1 MHNAAFTRMPAEQ
14 RIYDF
19 AAGPHHQ
26 EGKAMIHIHF
36 CSEGQ
41 RYKPYWKTCV
51 GAGRANEGLRAAFQ
65 RQLRQVQEQIGF
77 RYLRFHGLLHDD
89 MFVVRENE
97 SGEKIYNFQ
106 YIDELFDSMLEMQI
120 RPFVELSFF
129 PSCLKGGDA
138 TQFWWKANITP
149 PETWDGWC
157 ALIDRLIRHWLQRY
171 GEAEVRTWYFE
182 VWNEP
187 NLNSFWDGTRSQY
200 FSLYAAT
207 AQTIKSIDPHLRV
220 GGPATSNF
228 VPDDRFDGETEDF
241 THHLTHKVD
250 DLDSLNWHGVWI
262 EAFLD
267 HCAKHHLP
275 LDFVSTHPY
284 PTDFAFD
291 QTGQM
296 KGRTRNVDST
306 RQDMMWLKQT
316 VQHSAYPNA
325 EIHLTEW
332 SSSPSARDCTH
343 DYLQEAAYL
352 VKCNLDGIGL
362 ADSLSFWAFTDV
374 FEETGVGDSIFH
386 GGFGLINYQGIVK
399 PSFHAYRMLSRLG
412 DTLLYRDEHA
422 FFTKKEGKLAAL
434 LYHYPLSSTVSMSP
448 YPDRSR
454 AQKELETGEAVTV
467 SCTLTGLTPGAEIL
481 IETLDREH
489 RESDLPVFA
498 EAERWLDLYFS
509 GEDPGFTPK
518 LCLRGTPFRKAAG
531 QGSAGNRTSSAP
543 LPTHR
548 RPGTVRRVQDSAR
561 GSSPRRSRA

>member
-1 MHNAAFTRMPAEQ
+1 
-14 RIYDF
+14 
-19 AAGPHHQ
+19 
-26 EGKAMIHIHF
+26 MIHIDF

-41 RYKPYWKTCV
+41 RYMPYWKTCV

-106 YIDELFDSMLEMQI
+106 YIDELFDSMLEMRI

-207 AQTIKSIDPHLRV
+207 AQTIKSNDPHLRV

-267 HCAKHHLP
+267 YCAKHHLP

-291 QTGQM
+291 QTGRM

-374 FEETGVGDSIFH
+374 FEETGAGDSIFH

-489 RESDLPVFA
+489 GWALPL
-498 EAERWLDLYFS
+498 WLDMGAPEPPTREETARLI
-509 GEDPGFTPK
+509 EHANATDRRTVTADAQ
-518 LCLRGTPFRKAAG
+518 GTLSLQLSVCPWNVIG
-531 QGSAGNRTSSAP
+531 IYEQ
-543 LPTHR
+543 
-548 RPGTVRRVQDSAR
+548 
-561 GSSPRRSRA
+561 

>member
-1 MHNAAFTRMPAEQ
+1 
-14 RIYDF
+14 
-19 AAGPHHQ
+19 
-26 EGKAMIHIHF
+26 MIHIDF

-97 SGEKIYNFQ
+97 SGEIIYNFQ

-157 ALIDRLIRHWLQRY
+157 ALIDRLIRHSLQRY

-250 DLDSLNWHGVWI
+250 DLDNLHWHGVWI

-267 HCAKHHLP
+267 YCAKHHLP

-291 QTGQM
+291 QTGRM

-306 RQDMMWLKQT
+306 RQDMLWLKQT
-316 VQHSAYPNA
+316 VQRSAYPNA

-332 SSSPSARDCTH
+332 SSSPSSRDCTH

-374 FEETGVGDSIFH
+374 FEETGAGDSIFH

-448 YPDRSR
+448 Y
-454 AQKELETGEAVTV
+454 
-467 SCTLTGLTPGAEIL
+467 
-481 IETLDREH
+481 
-489 RESDLPVFA
+489 
-498 EAERWLDLYFS
+498 
-509 GEDPGFTPK
+509 
-518 LCLRGTPFRKAAG
+518 
-531 QGSAGNRTSSAP
+531 
-543 LPTHR
+543 
-548 RPGTVRRVQDSAR
+548 
-561 GSSPRRSRA
+561 

>member
-1 MHNAAFTRMPAEQ
+1 MPAEQ

-26 EGKAMIHIHF
+26 EGKAMIHIDF

-106 YIDELFDSMLEMQI
+106 YIDELFDSMLELRI

-250 DLDSLNWHGVWI
+250 DLDNLHWHGVWI

-267 HCAKHHLP
+267 YCAKHHLP

-291 QTGQM
+291 QTGRM

-316 VQHSAYPNA
+316 VQRSAYPNA

-374 FEETGVGDSIFH
+374 FEETGAGDSIFH

-489 RESDLPVFA
+489 GWALPL
-498 EAERWLDLYFS
+498 WLDMGAPEPPTREETARLI
-509 GEDPGFTPK
+509 EHANATDRRTVTADAQ
-518 LCLRGTPFRKAAG
+518 GTLTLQLSVCPWNVIG
-531 QGSAGNRTSSAP
+531 IYEQ
-543 LPTHR
+543 
-548 RPGTVRRVQDSAR
+548 
-561 GSSPRRSRA
+561 

>member
-26 EGKAMIHIHF
+26 EGKAMIHIDF

-89 MFVVRENE
+89 MFVVRENV

-228 VPDDRFDGETEDF
+228 VPDDRFDGETEDL

-267 HCAKHHLP
+267 YCAKHRLP

-296 KGRTRNVDST
+296 KGHTRNVDST
-306 RQDMMWLKQT
+306 RQDMLWLKQT
-316 VQHSAYPNA
+316 VQRSAYPNA

-374 FEETGVGDSIFH
+374 FEETGAGDSIFH

-434 LYHYPLSSTVSMSP
+434 LYHYPLSSTVCMSP

-489 RESDLPVFA
+489 GWALPL
-498 EAERWLDLYFS
+498 WLDIGAPEPPTREETARLI
-509 GEDPGFTPK
+509 EHANAIDRRTVTADAQ
-518 LCLRGTPFRKAAG
+518 GTLTL
-531 QGSAGNRTSSAP
+531 QLSV
-543 LPTHR
+543 LPWNVI
-548 RPGTVRRVQDSAR
+548 GIYEQ
-561 GSSPRRSRA
+561 

>member
-1 MHNAAFTRMPAEQ
+1 MPAEQ

-26 EGKAMIHIHF
+26 EGKAMIHINF

-250 DLDSLNWHGVWI
+250 DLDSLHWHGVWI

-267 HCAKHHLP
+267 YCAKHRLP

-316 VQHSAYPNA
+316 VQRSAYPNA

-374 FEETGVGDSIFH
+374 FEETGAGDSIFH

-434 LYHYPLSSTVSMSP
+434 LYHYPLSSTVSMST

-489 RESDLPVFA
+489 GWALPL
-498 EAERWLDLYFS
+498 WLDMGAPEPPTREETARLI
-509 GEDPGFTPK
+509 EHANATDRRTVTADAQ
-518 LCLRGTPFRKAAG
+518 GTLTLQLSVCPWNVIG
-531 QGSAGNRTSSAP
+531 IYEQ
-543 LPTHR
+543 
-548 RPGTVRRVQDSAR
+548 
-561 GSSPRRSRA
+561 

>member
-1 MHNAAFTRMPAEQ
+1 MPAEQ

-26 EGKAMIHIHF
+26 EGKAMIHIDF

-187 NLNSFWDGTRSQY
+187 NLNSFWDGTRSLY

-250 DLDSLNWHGVWI
+250 DLDNLHWHGVWI

-267 HCAKHHLP
+267 YCAKHHLP

-291 QTGQM
+291 QTGRM

-374 FEETGVGDSIFH
+374 FEETGAGDSIFH

-489 RESDLPVFA
+489 GWALPL
-498 EAERWLDLYFS
+498 WLDMGAPEPPTREETARLI
-509 GEDPGFTPK
+509 EHANATDRRTVTADAQ
-518 LCLRGTPFRKAAG
+518 GTLTLQLSVCPWNVIG
-531 QGSAGNRTSSAP
+531 IYEQ
-543 LPTHR
+543 
-548 RPGTVRRVQDSAR
+548 
-561 GSSPRRSRA
+561 

>member
-26 EGKAMIHIHF
+26 EGKAMIHINF

-316 VQHSAYPNA
+316 VQRSAYPNA

-332 SSSPSARDCTH
+332 SSSPSSRDCTH

-374 FEETGVGDSIFH
+374 FEETGAGDSIFH

-489 RESDLPVFA
+489 GWALPL
-498 EAERWLDLYFS
+498 WLDMGAPEPPTREETARLI
-509 GEDPGFTPK
+509 EHANATDRRTVTADAQ
-518 LCLRGTPFRKAAG
+518 GTLSLQLSVCPWNVIG
-531 QGSAGNRTSSAP
+531 IYEQ
-543 LPTHR
+543 
-548 RPGTVRRVQDSAR
+548 
-561 GSSPRRSRA
+561 

>member
-1 MHNAAFTRMPAEQ
+1 MPAEQ
-14 RIYDF
+14 RIHDF

-26 EGKAMIHIHF
+26 EGKALIHIDF

-65 RQLRQVQEQIGF
+65 RQLRQLQEQIGF

-106 YIDELFDSMLEMQI
+106 YIDELFDSMLEMQL

-250 DLDSLNWHGVWI
+250 DLDNLHWHGVWI

-267 HCAKHHLP
+267 YCAKHHLP

-291 QTGQM
+291 QTGRM

-374 FEETGVGDSIFH
+374 FEETGAGDSIFH

-489 RESDLPVFA
+489 GWALPL
-498 EAERWLDLYFS
+498 WLDMGAPEPPTRKETARLI
-509 GEDPGFTPK
+509 EHANATDRRTVTADAQ
-518 LCLRGTPFRKAAG
+518 GTPTLQLSVCPWNVIG
-531 QGSAGNRTSSAP
+531 IYEQ
-543 LPTHR
+543 
-548 RPGTVRRVQDSAR
+548 
-561 GSSPRRSRA
+561 

>member
-26 EGKAMIHIHF
+26 EGKAMIHINF

-65 RQLRQVQEQIGF
+65 RQLLQVQEQIGF

-106 YIDELFDSMLEMQI
+106 YIDELFDSMLELRI

-267 HCAKHHLP
+267 YCAKHRLP

-291 QTGQM
+291 QTGRM

-316 VQHSAYPNA
+316 VQRSAYPNA

-332 SSSPSARDCTH
+332 SSSPSSRDCTH

-374 FEETGVGDSIFH
+374 FEETGAGDSIFH

-489 RESDLPVFA
+489 GWALPL
-498 EAERWLDLYFS
+498 WLDMGAPEPPTREETARLI
-509 GEDPGFTPK
+509 EHANATDRRTVTADAQ
-518 LCLRGTPFRKAAG
+518 GTLTLQLSVCPWNVIG
-531 QGSAGNRTSSAP
+531 IYEQ
-543 LPTHR
+543 
-548 RPGTVRRVQDSAR
+548 
-561 GSSPRRSRA
+561 

>member
-1 MHNAAFTRMPAEQ
+1 
-14 RIYDF
+14 
-19 AAGPHHQ
+19 
-26 EGKAMIHIHF
+26 MIHIDF

-89 MFVVRENE
+89 MFVVRENV

-228 VPDDRFDGETEDF
+228 VPDDRFDGETEDL

-267 HCAKHHLP
+267 YCAKHRLP

-296 KGRTRNVDST
+296 KGHTRNVDST
-306 RQDMMWLKQT
+306 RQDMLWLKQT
-316 VQHSAYPNA
+316 VQRSAYPNA

-374 FEETGVGDSIFH
+374 FEETGAGDSIFH

-434 LYHYPLSSTVSMSP
+434 LYHYPLSSTVCMSP

-489 RESDLPVFA
+489 GWALPL
-498 EAERWLDLYFS
+498 WLDIGAPEPPTREETARLI
-509 GEDPGFTPK
+509 EHANAIDRRTVTADAQ
-518 LCLRGTPFRKAAG
+518 GTLTL
-531 QGSAGNRTSSAP
+531 QLSV
-543 LPTHR
+543 LPWNVI
-548 RPGTVRRVQDSAR
+548 GIYEQ
-561 GSSPRRSRA
+561 